1 MWGEAVLSL
10 HLLRAHGQTC
20 QAGLLWLSFPL
31 LFFFEMLRKLIFIR
45 NNNKTGSVVTNYHTR
60 VWVRIRYFCSNIL
73 YSSMWQYILFCY
85 VFSVCF
91 FQCCD
96 LDPVGS
102 GTFAWIRKYLFQF
115 SDPKKTD
122 TVSDQNFTLW
132 KCGGSFVV
140 HQTSEAEASGSNL
153 ASPTMILM
161 RCRIIVK

>member
-1 MWGEAVLSL
+1 MGRSCPLSSPTACTWTDMSG
-10 HLLRAHGQTC
+10 RFIMAFI
-20 QAGLLWLSFPL
+20 SF
-31 LFFFEMLRKLIFIR
+31 FVFFEMLRKLIFIR

-115 SDPKKTD
+115 SDPKKNE